1 MLKYLIGTAGEIFL
15 LYFQKKLMDIHIR
28 KALPADINCIANF
41 QVEMAWETE
50 NYKLDAETVNKG
62 VRKVFEFEGLGNYYV
77 AQVNNE
83 VVASL
88 LTTFEWSDWRNG
100 TVLWIQSVYV
110 KKEFRKRGIYAT
122 LYKHIKDM
130 VSMESSLCGIRLY
143 VDKTNTT
150 AQKVYTNLGMNGEH
164 YRVFEWMK

>member
-1 MLKYLIGTAGEIFL
+1 MT
-15 LYFQKKLMDIHIR
+15 IHIR
-28 KALPADINCIANF
+28 KALPDDIDLIVQF

-50 NYKLDAETVNKG
+50 SFKLDFEIVTKG
-62 VRKVFEFEGLGNYYV
+62 VSKVFECESLGNYYV
-77 AQVNNE
+77 AVLNEE

-110 KKEFRKRGIYAT
+110 KKEYRKQGIYANM
-122 LYKHIKDM
+122 YKHIRDM
-130 VSMESSLCGIRLY
+130 VSNDSLLCGIRLY
-143 VDKTNTT
+143 VDKTNTI
-150 AQKVYTNLGMNGEH
+150 AQEVYKNLGMNGEH